1 MRGLDEMTVV
11 SVKGG
16 KAMANLFHH
25 NAPSHAEG
33 YWFMTMRKTKA
44 KSIIV
49 FDMSQVHHFD
59 IANTIK
65 RVGSTVDFRITRITY
80 TDDPETCWR
89 VEWTAHGLEW
99 RVQWFWDDFIDMDLD
114 TRTI

>member
-1 MRGLDEMTVV
+1 MSILEEIKVV

-33 YWFMTMRKTKA
+33 YWFMTTRKTPA

-59 IANTIK
+59 IVNTIR
-65 RVGSTVDFRITRITY
+65 RVGSTVDFCVTRITY
-80 TDDPETCWR
+80 TDDPETLWR
-89 VEWTAHGLEW
+89 VEWTVYGLKW
-99 RVQWFWDDFIDMDLD
+99 RVQWYWDDFIDMDLD